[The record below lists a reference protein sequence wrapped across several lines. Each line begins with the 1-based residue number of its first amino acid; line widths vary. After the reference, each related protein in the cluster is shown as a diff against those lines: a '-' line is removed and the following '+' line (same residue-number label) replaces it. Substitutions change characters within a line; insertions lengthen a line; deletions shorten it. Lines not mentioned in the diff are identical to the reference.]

1 MKLHIDLPWGG
12 TFEMDRQPLGLEKFY
27 ALCGLAGAALF
38 VALLLGGV
46 ALR

>member
-12 TFEMDRQPLGLEKFY
+12 TFELERQPMDHEKFY
-27 ALCGLAGAALF
+27 ALCGVAAW
-38 VALLLGGV
+38 ALLVSLFLGGV

>member
-1 MKLHIDLPWGG
+1 
-12 TFEMDRQPLGLEKFY
+12 MDRQPLGLEKFY
-27 ALCGLAGAALF
+27 ALCGLAAVALL